1 MKVVVPEEYKYL
13 YVTDEDHPIVKIPD
27 EVLVTK
33 AAEVERVTKRHQVL
47 ADNMVRIMRAARGIG
62 LAAPQI
68 GVGERVIVINP
79 NNRPIVI
86 FNPRITERS
95 GTQVGEEGCLS
106 IPGLYGDVERSLN
119 VVVEG
124 LDRKGREST
133 WDMDG
138 LAARIVQ
145 HEIDHLDGV
154 LFTERLTDISTL
166 RDFRQ
171 EERPRRRSPLRWR
184 RAAEVED

>member
-1 MKVVVPEEYKYL
+1 MTVVVPDEFKYL
-13 YVTDEDHPIVKIPD
+13 YVTDEDHPIVKVPS
-27 EVLVTK
+27 EVLLGH
-33 AAEVERVTKRHQVL
+33 AEEVERVTKRHQTV
-47 ADNMVRIMRAARGIG
+47 AENMVRIMRAAKGIG

-68 GVGERVIVINP
+68 GLRERIVVVSVEG
-79 NNRPIVI
+79 RTTVI
-86 FNPRITERS
+86 FNPRITESS

-106 IPGLYGDVERSLN
+106 IPGLYGDVERAEK

-138 LAARIVQ
+138 LAARVVQ

-154 LFTERLTDISTL
+154 LFTEKVDPATL
-166 RDFRQ
+166 YWQ
-171 EERPRRRSPLRWR
+171 HPSEKPER
-184 RAAEVED
+184 AE

>member
-1 MKVVVPEEYKYL
+1 MTVVVPDEFKYL
-13 YVTDEDHPIVKIPD
+13 YVTDEDHPIVKVPS
-27 EVLVTK
+27 EVLLGH
-33 AAEVERVTKRHQVL
+33 AEEVERVTKRHQTV
-47 ADNMVRIMRAARGIG
+47 AENMVRIMRAAKGIG

-68 GVGERVIVINP
+68 GLRERIVVVSVEG
-79 NNRPIVI
+79 RTTVI
-86 FNPRITERS
+86 FNPRITESS

-106 IPGLYGDVERSLN
+106 IPGLYGDVERAAN

-138 LAARIVQ
+138 LAARVVQ

-154 LFTERLTDISTL
+154 LFTEKVDPATL
-166 RDFRQ
+166 YWQ
-171 EERPRRRSPLRWR
+171 HPSEKPER
-184 RAAEVED
+184 AE

>member
-1 MKVVVPEEYKYL
+1 MTVVVPDEFKYL
-13 YVTDEDHPIVKIPD
+13 YVTDEDHPIVKVPSD
-27 EVLVTK
+27 VLLGH
-33 AAEVERVTKRHQVL
+33 AEEVERVTKRHQTV
-47 ADNMVRIMRAARGIG
+47 AENMVRIMRAAKGIG

-68 GVGERVIVINP
+68 GLRERIIVVSVEG
-79 NNRPIVI
+79 RTTVI
-86 FNPRITERS
+86 FNPKITESS

-106 IPGLYGDVERSLN
+106 IPGLYGDVERAEK

-138 LAARIVQ
+138 LAARVVQ

-154 LFTERLTDISTL
+154 LFTEKVDPATL
-166 RDFRQ
+166 YWQ
-171 EERPRRRSPLRWR
+171 HPSEKPER
-184 RAAEVED
+184 AE

>member
-1 MKVVVPEEYKYL
+1 MQVVVPEDYKHL
-13 YVTDEDHPIVKIPD
+13 YVTDEDHPIIKIPA
-27 EVLVTK
+27 EVLLK
-33 AAEVERVTKRHQVL
+33 RAEEIERVTKRHQLL
-47 ADNMVRIMRAARGIG
+47 ADNMVKIMRASRGIG

-68 GVGERVIVINP
+68 GVSERVIVINP

-145 HEIDHLDGV
+145 HEIDHLDGI
-154 LFTERLTDISTL
+154 LFTERVDPATIYWQHLS
-166 RDFRQ
+166 
-171 EERPRRRSPLRWR
+171 EKPER
-184 RAAEVED
+184 AE